1 MKTTRFL
8 FTLLCALLSATGG
21 LAQDGVAEE
30 DLPVIPYFQSS
41 AFNTP
46 VLTDWE
52 NQSTEDI
59 AQFYLADAQ
68 ATIRTAVVDVSD
80 SIVGAQQDLEAFLG
94 TTLDEPI
101 YNEKVNLADGT
112 WAVLVYQVDE
122 NTTASAMARQNEGR
136 SFVVSFVENNPDVT
150 IIMATVAH
158 TDDSDADN
166 PLLEMGSAVEAF
178 TSASADD
185 LSDPETIALPSGEW
199 TIQTNDTVSVM
210 GWIFGND
217 SYLAVA
223 DGDIANLPELANAY
237 NTTLLGFFITP
248 DNGFYLI
255 LGLTVS
261 LGTLAI
267 LLLSIIL
274 RSRGLEKDLA
284 VIQQLAQDDT

>member
-136 SFVVSFVENNPDVT
+136 TFVVSFVENNPDVT

-158 TDDSDADN
+158 TDDSDAAN

-178 TSASADD
+178 TSTSADD